1 MRRCSAQ
8 AGPTQG
14 CGRSWPYAR
23 TCSGYSFK
31 AFFDMSKAPTELTIG
46 ALSEQTGVNVET
58 IRYYEREGLL
68 PSAARTAGGHRVFD
82 EAHLR
87 RLIFIRRSRELGFSG
102 TEVRTLLGLVDG
114 GYTCGEVRDL
124 TLRHIVSVRSK
135 IADLRR
141 LEKTLTT
148 ISSKCAGGDTPDCPI
163 VEALSADHPLAPQP
177 SS

>member
-1 MRRCSAQ
+1 MS
-8 AGPTQG
+8 TLM
-14 CGRSWPYAR
+14 PYAR
-23 TCSGYSFK
+23 ICGGYSFK
-31 AFFDMSKAPTELTIG
+31 MFFDMSKAPTELTIG

-68 PSAARTAGGHRVFD
+68 PSAPRTAGGHRVFD
-82 EAHLR
+82 QAHLR

-124 TLRHIVSVRSK
+124 TLTHLVSVRAK

-141 LEKTLTT
+141 LENTLTT
-148 ISSKCAGGDTPDCPI
+148 ISSKCEGGDTPDCPI
-163 VEALSADHPLAPQP
+163 VEALSADNP
-177 SS
+177 

>member
-1 MRRCSAQ
+1 MSK
-8 AGPTQG
+8 GPTG
-14 CGRSWPYAR
+14 
-23 TCSGYSFK
+23 
-31 AFFDMSKAPTELTIG
+31 LTIG

-68 PSAARTAGGHRVFD
+68 PSAPRTTGGHRVFD
-82 EAHLR
+82 ERHLR

-124 TLRHIVSVRSK
+124 ALRHLMSVRAK

-141 LEKTLTT
+141 LEKTLTI
-148 ISSKCAGGDTPDCPI
+148 ISSRCKGGDTPDCPI
-163 VEALSADHPLAPQP
+163 VEALSADDT
-177 SS
+177 

>member
-1 MRRCSAQ
+1 
-8 AGPTQG
+8 
-14 CGRSWPYAR
+14 
-23 TCSGYSFK
+23 
-31 AFFDMSKAPTELTIG
+31 MSKAPTELAIG

-68 PSAARTAGGHRVFD
+68 PSAPRTAGGHRVFG

-87 RLIFIRRSRELGFSG
+87 RLSFIRRSRELGFAG
-102 TEVRTLLGLVDG
+102 TEVRALLGLVDG

-124 TLRHIVSVRSK
+124 TLRHLADVRAK

-148 ISSKCAGGDTPDCPI
+148 ISSKCEGDLPECPI
-163 VEALSADHPLAPQP
+163 VEALSADPWRDAPVHAASRRRP
-177 SS
+177 APGSA